1 MQTIVSTPSDGR
13 VRTSL
18 IYLMETRA
26 PAVVAV
32 VVTTGPGP
40 ELEATLASLVAQD
53 YADLSLLVLANGDH
67 PDVATRVAG
76 VAPLAFVRSLNENR
90 GFGVAANEVIGN
102 VQGAAFY
109 LFCHDDVRLAPTTV
123 SILVE
128 AAYRT
133 NSGIVSPDRKSTRL
147 NSSHT

>member
-40 ELEATLASLVAQD
+40 ELEATLASLVSQD
-53 YADLSLLVLANGDH
+53 YADLSLLVLANGVAGRVYVVNINAVTSAGRRAAR
-67 PDVATRVAG
+67 DVA
-76 VAPLAFVRSLNENR
+76 L
-90 GFGVAANEVIGN
+90 
-102 VQGAAFY
+102 
-109 LFCHDDVRLAPTTV
+109 
-123 SILVE
+123 
-128 AAYRT
+128 
-133 NSGIVSPDRKSTRL
+133 DR
-147 NSSHT
+147 